1 MTVYTRIVLGLALF
15 LVAAGSVYGLTS
27 HELVGTPLLLISA
40 GCSAYIGLF
49 VRREVRA
56 AAAAE
61 THGDAHRG
69 DEAEPHVGP
78 TIWPFV
84 FALAAVGLA
93 LGAIFNHWLL
103 AAGGAL
109 FAAAAVGWSI
119 DVGRQWRHDR

>member
-1 MTVYTRIVLGLALF
+1 MSVYARIVLGLALF
-15 LVAAGSVYGLTS
+15 LIAAGTVYGLTS

-40 GCSAYIGLF
+40 GCFAYIGLF

-56 AAAAE
+56 AATQTEADTRRA
-61 THGDAHRG
+61 

-84 FALAAVGLA
+84 FSLAAVGLA

-109 FAAAAVGWSI
+109 FAAAAGGWFV